1 MFHKQWTGSLASL
14 PTRWGL
20 VAIKDASVLTLES
33 ERSVLFQECHLSASN
48 VYIFAYRCSHEQIRG
63 LAWDFIVWL
72 LLPLQS
78 VLSAI

>member
-1 MFHKQWTGSLASL
+1 MFRKQWTGSSASL
-14 PTRWGL
+14 PTQQGL

-33 ERSVLFQECHLSASN
+33 ERSVPFQECHLGASN
-48 VYIFAYRCSHEQIRG
+48 VYIFAYRCSHEQIHG
-63 LAWDFIVWL
+63 LAWDFMVWL